1 MKQKLLWF
9 NLRYDLLKFFPPFK
23 TRESNRTRKREV
35 GGGMNSGDGSLVG
48 GFRSTGPKE
57 EEGELTFQLSHR
69 T

>member
-1 MKQKLLWF
+1 
-9 NLRYDLLKFFPPFK
+9 
-23 TRESNRTRKREV
+23 
-35 GGGMNSGDGSLVG
+35 MNSGDGSLVG